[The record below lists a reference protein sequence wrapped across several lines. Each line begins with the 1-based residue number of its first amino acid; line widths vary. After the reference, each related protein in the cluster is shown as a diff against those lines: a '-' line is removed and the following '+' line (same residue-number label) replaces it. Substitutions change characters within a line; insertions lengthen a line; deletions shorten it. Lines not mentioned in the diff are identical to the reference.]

1 MNPVDVKENIYI
13 HFGKVVLEKDPKL
26 KVSDHV
32 RISKYKNIFATE
44 YTPNR
49 YKEDFVIKKLKI
61 LFHGHMLLV
70 ILMVKKS
77 LEDFMKKNSKKNK
90 KKQEE
95 YRIENVI
102 KKRS

>member
-13 HFGKVVLEKDPKL
+13 HFGKVVHEKDPKL

-77 LEDFMKKNSKKNK
+77 LEDFMKKNSKKTQ

-95 YRIENVI
+95 YRIEKVI